1 MPHGVQSQERIVDAL
16 SGFGFSESQ
25 ASVYAVLLR
34 LGRCS
39 VRDLASA
46 TGFSRITIQGI
57 LDKFE
62 GDHIVCGVYEGK
74 KKRMYSPANIRGL
87 KSLLDGQI
95 DKLEQQRD
103 AIASLFAEAT
113 EADRKAPRGF
123 GVHALRGVRG
133 MEFLRD
139 DILQCNADIS
149 IFGDV
154 SALSAHDYANL
165 SRVYFPAVLQ
175 AHIPM
180 RFLLLDTV
188 HAAALPASTDAV
200 GGKSEY
206 EENEIRR
213 PPQYTPYRGLRC
225 LRRSCC
231 PLQSK
236 DALGGSHTG
245 RVHQRRISLA
255 LLENVE
261 DETETRSYSCGRE
274 ETEAVKDIGAGGRSE
289 CNSLTYINPFCF
301 TNCTRR
307 GKMRP

>member
-188 HAAALPASTDAV
+188 HARRFLQALTRLGVRASMRRTKFVAPRNTRLTVAYAV
-200 GGKSEY
+200 YADRVVLCNQKTLSVAL
-206 EENEIRR
+206 IRDGCISDGFR
-213 PPQYTPYRGLRC
+213 LLFSKMWKTK
-225 LRRSCC
+225 RSSF
-231 PLQSK
+231 L
-236 DALGGSHTG
+236 
-245 RVHQRRISLA
+245 
-255 LLENVE
+255 
-261 DETETRSYSCGRE
+261 
-274 ETEAVKDIGAGGRSE
+274 
-289 CNSLTYINPFCF
+289 
-301 TNCTRR
+301 
-307 GKMRP
+307 

>member
-74 KKRMYSPANIRGL
+74 RERMYSPANIRGL

-154 SALSAHDYANL
+154 SACPLTTTQTFHGCT
-165 SRVYFPAVLQ
+165 FQ
-175 AHIPM
+175 
-180 RFLLLDTV
+180 
-188 HAAALPASTDAV
+188 
-200 GGKSEY
+200 
-206 EENEIRR
+206 
-213 PPQYTPYRGLRC
+213 
-225 LRRSCC
+225 RSCR
-231 PLQSK
+231 
-236 DALGGSHTG
+236 HTSRCDFSCSIRCMRG
-245 RVHQRRISLA
+245 IS
-255 LLENVE
+255 
-261 DETETRSYSCGRE
+261 C
-274 ETEAVKDIGAGGRSE
+274 KH
-289 CNSLTYINPFCF
+289 
-301 TNCTRR
+301 
-307 GKMRP
+307 